1 MKHWLDFLYCHS
13 KNSNKQDPDK
23 LSYAILKLYDIDESV
38 NFEQFLFHIDEL
50 LNQKQKHY
58 HSFEEEDDY
67 NNDT

>member
-50 LNQKQKHY
+50 FKPETKTL
-58 HSFEEEDDY
+58 S
-67 NNDT
+67 